1 MANVTIIYGS
11 TTGNTETA
19 ANDIAEALSAHAVTV
34 KDVSSVDASDLEG
47 ADLLILGTSTW
58 GYGDI
63 QDDWEANLSV
73 VESAS
78 LSGKKVALF
87 GLGDSGSYCDTFTD
101 GMGILYEAVKAAGA
115 DVIGQVSTEGYTYDA
130 SKSEVD
136 GMFVGLPIDDDTSD
150 ENPGRISA
158 WVAELESKL

>member
-19 ANDIAEALSAHAVTV
+19 ANEIAEALSAHAVTV
-34 KDVSSVDASDLEG
+34 MDVASASSSDLES

-58 GYGDI
+58 GYGDL
-63 QDDWEANLSV
+63 QDDWDANMSLIDDANLSD
-73 VESAS
+73 
-78 LSGKKVALF
+78 KKVALF

-115 DVIGQVSTEGYTYDA
+115 KVVGQVSTDGYTYDA

-136 GMFVGLPIDDDTSD
+136 GMFVGLPIDDDTAD
-150 ENPGRISA
+150 ENAGRIAA
-158 WVAELESKL
+158 WVADLGAQL